1 MCTIE
6 AAVAGASIM
15 MARAESKS
23 QIAFAEDAAREQ
35 REQIK
40 DERTQL
46 LIETTQDTNLRKEQ
60 MLETLATNRSLLSPS
75 GMTEGS
81 MSFQAFLASN
91 KGKAKRDLNAIA
103 LNAANT
109 RRDLSYKASDVERE
123 LLASKIKARGEF
135 NKALLKGGATLYT
148 EYDGYRNPPPP
159 PPKDK

>member
-1 MCTIE
+1 MCSIN
-6 AAVAGASIM
+6 AAIAGATIM

-23 QIAFAEDAAREQ
+23 QIAFAEEAAREQ

-81 MSFQAFLASN
+81 MSFQAFLANN
-91 KGKAKRDLNAIA
+91 KSKATRDLNAIA

-109 RRDLSYKASDVERE
+109 RRDLSYKSSDVERE
-123 LLASKIKARGEF
+123 LLASKIQARGEF
-135 NKALLKGGATLYT
+135 NKALLKGASTLNT
-148 EYDGYRNPPPP
+148 EYQGYLKDN
-159 PPKDK
+159 PKDTSTG